1 MSRLELNEYKKER
14 RNRTR
19 IKTRESLFITEY
31 METKYHHIYMEAAP
45 MYNSLNEKYPRKP
58 DLRRTAEFRTWKNV
72 AKPKSFDLV
81 PRKKYGR
88 PVYESISL
96 KEIQPL
102 TMQLEIPLSS
112 SHSPTRQ
119 SSVKEYQT
127 DEILQEGD
135 QPPPVQQDISNIEP
149 SLSGEVTPQVIE
161 KIIQELRDDPEMN
174 ELMQNV
180 EEQIEE
186 EELMGL
192 DVDLPEIPDPLGEEL
207 SQLW

>member
-14 RNRTR
+14 RNRSR
-19 IKTRESLFITEY
+19 VKTRESLFITEY
-31 METKYHHIYMEAAP
+31 METKYHHIYMEAAA

-58 DLRRTAEFRTWKNV
+58 DLRRTPEFRAWKNV
-72 AKPKSFDLV
+72 TKPKSFGLV
-81 PRKKYGR
+81 PRQKYRR

-127 DEILQEGD
+127 DEILQD
-135 QPPPVQQDISNIEP
+135 QPPVQQDISNIEP

-186 EELMGL
+186 ELIGL

>member
-1 MSRLELNEYKKER
+1 MSLKELNEYKKER
-14 RNRTR
+14 RNRSR
-19 IKTRESLFITEY
+19 VKTRESLFITEY
-31 METKYHHIYMEAAP
+31 METKYHHIYMEAAA
-45 MYNSLNEKYPRKP
+45 MYNSLNERYPRKP

-72 AKPKSFDLV
+72 TKPKSFGLV
-81 PRKKYGR
+81 PSKKYRR

-119 SSVKEYQT
+119 PSVKENQT
-127 DEILQEGD
+127 DEILQKGD
-135 QPPPVQQDISNIEP
+135 QPVQQDVLSIEP
-149 SLSGEVTPQVIE
+149 SLSEEVTPQVIE
-161 KIIQELRDDPEMN
+161 KIIQELRDDPEMK

-186 EELMGL
+186 ELIGL
-192 DVDLPEIPDPLGEEL
+192 DIDLPEIPDLLGEEL
-207 SQLW
+207 SQIW

>member
-1 MSRLELNEYKKER
+1 MSLTELNEYKKER
-14 RNRTR
+14 RNRSR
-19 IKTRESLFITEY
+19 VKIRESLFITEY
-31 METKYHHIYMEAAP
+31 METKHHHIYMEAAA
-45 MYNSLNEKYPRKP
+45 MYNSLNERYPRKP
-58 DLRRTAEFRTWKNV
+58 DLRKTAEFRTWKNV
-72 AKPKSFDLV
+72 TKPKSFGLV
-81 PRKKYGR
+81 PPKKYRR
-88 PVYESISL
+88 PVYESIPL

-112 SHSPTRQ
+112 SHRPTRQ

-127 DEILQEGD
+127 DEILQQGD
-135 QPPPVQQDISNIEP
+135 QPVQQDISNIEP
-149 SLSGEVTPQVIE
+149 TLSGEVTPQVIE

-186 EELMGL
+186 ELIGL